1 MGANVSTCMNFFEQV
16 ARLHEEI
23 TRQYSNQEFEQ
34 EIDVWNCVLTQTK

>member
-23 TRQYSNQEFEQ
+23 TRQCSNQEFEQ